1 MWEPQLARFTG
12 PKWRVIAPPLI
23 RVPGDGRRLTMD
35 DVAGEVIDALDR
47 EHVAEAVVVGLSMG
61 GYAAL
66 AMFRHAPR
74 YVQGL
79 VLCDTRSEADTDE
92 GKEGRRKM
100 QQTAREKGPGA
111 IADEMIPKLLGSTTR
126 GTSPDVVE
134 RVRAL
139 ILSNTPETIAAAL
152 DALMSR
158 HDSTDLLGSIH
169 CPTLIVVGEEDSV
182 TPRVLS
188 EKMHAGIAGSRLQV
202 IPRAGHLSS
211 LEQPEAFNGALA
223 DFLEHRI

>member
-1 MWEPQLARFTG
+1 
-12 PKWRVIAPPLI
+12 
-23 RVPGDGRRLTMD
+23 
-35 DVAGEVIDALDR
+35 
-47 EHVAEAVVVGLSMG
+47 MG

-79 VLCDTRSEADTDE
+79 VPCDTRAEADTHE

-100 QQTAREKGPGA
+100 QKTAREQGAGA

-126 GTSPDVVE
+126 GTAADVVD
-134 RVRAL
+134 RVRRL
-139 ILSNTPETIAAAL
+139 IFSNAPETIAAAL

-158 HDSTDLLGSIH
+158 QDSTDLLGSIH

-182 TPRVLS
+182 TPLALS
-188 EKMHAGIAGSRLQV
+188 EKMQAGIAGARLQV
-202 IPRAGHLSS
+202 IARAGHLSS
-211 LEQPEAFNGALA
+211 LEQPEPFNGVLA